1 MIQMILLKF
10 FIIFRTCYGTSDDLK
25 KDLEKSWAE
34 FDKQLKCDHLQ
45 YIGYNEGME
54 DDMDM
59 HSKIKRQY
67 LSSINNIRNWH
78 GVEPLKQNNELDVF
92 AQSYANYEARV
103 ERNVTFNSV
112 FGLLLSSRPYLFSND
127 VGKKVPYELYRYFDD
142 DDKPFDFEAN
152 EDEMI
157 KIEKYSWK
165 CRLSSTIIW
174 KSSINIGI
182 GVAKTNEIVI
192 NGEKVYGSFYVLI
205 GIIHP
210 KPHVLGKYK
219 ENITP
224 RNLDIMKHDGYFEF
238 LQEAK
243 KRDKNIVKYELQS
256 YAKKLMGSS
265 SKRNISLEKKEN

>member
-157 KIEKYSWK
+157 K
-165 CRLSSTIIW
+165 R
-174 KSSINIGI
+174 
-182 GVAKTNEIVI
+182 
-192 NGEKVYGSFYVLI
+192 
-205 GIIHP
+205 IIHP

>member
-157 KIEKYSWK
+157 KTHLILWK
-165 CRLSSTIIW
+165 CRSFFHNIIFHFTDIRGTCCKSDQNHRSTTSKDTFEILQCRNTRLITFNDLFYDKLSRI
-174 KSSINIGI
+174 
-182 GVAKTNEIVI
+182 
-192 NGEKVYGSFYVLI
+192 
-205 GIIHP
+205 
-210 KPHVLGKYK
+210 
-219 ENITP
+219 
-224 RNLDIMKHDGYFEF
+224 
-238 LQEAK
+238 
-243 KRDKNIVKYELQS
+243 
-256 YAKKLMGSS
+256 
-265 SKRNISLEKKEN
+265 